1 MVRNNIDLN
10 MKEET
15 IVAEKEG
22 AVETVKGHGSLAE
35 IEPYI
40 AFLFHHW
47 DKTARENH
55 SFDGQAVQE
64 LVWRRWESAEMA
76 KNLQRSR
83 VEVSTR
89 KRKRECE
96 SAALIVVADLLSEML
111 NSITEAEDVAAQ
123 MVEELL
129 DRVCPQKRSIVYQ
142 HMAET
147 VLGEVKVAELGLM
160 EIRGE

>member
-1 MVRNNIDLN
+1 
-10 MKEET
+10 MKEDT

-22 AVETVKGHGSLAE
+22 AVETVKGHSSLAV
-35 IEPYI
+35 EPYV

-47 DKTARENH
+47 DKTARENP
-55 SFDGQAVQE
+55 SLDGQAVQE

-83 VEVSTR
+83 VEASTR

-96 SAALIVVADLLSEML
+96 STALMVVANLLSEML
-111 NSITEAEDVAAQ
+111 NSITEAEEVAAQ

-129 DRVCPQKRSIVYQ
+129 DRVCLQKRSIVYQ